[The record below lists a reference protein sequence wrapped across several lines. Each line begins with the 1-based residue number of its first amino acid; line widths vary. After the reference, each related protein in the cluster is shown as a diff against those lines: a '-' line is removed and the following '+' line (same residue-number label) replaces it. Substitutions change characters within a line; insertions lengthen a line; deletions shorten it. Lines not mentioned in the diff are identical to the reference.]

1 MFRGTRRKDVF
12 TPFSL
17 YELSLFFFSF
27 VFSRHPPPFFAFVLL
42 SLALQPQNHRFVV
55 IVPLPFSPILSLFKH
70 TRARFERKVRI
81 STFPPVRLSLSLRL
95 FFISSPVWGRENTS
109 SALLNRDENFFFE
122 RENYVDSIAPC
133 RRVSFVSF
141 FRINFLS
148 LSLSCSLLNE
158 ESEIGRSRAKR

>member
-70 TRARFERKVRI
+70 TRARFERKVRT
-81 STFPPVRLSLSLRL
+81 STFPPRLSLSPSLFYIVARLGKRKHFFCAFEPRRELLLR
-95 FFISSPVWGRENTS
+95 
-109 SALLNRDENFFFE
+109 E
-122 RENYVDSIAPC
+122 REL
-133 RRVSFVSF
+133 RRFDCAVSACVFCF
-141 FRINFLS
+141 IF
-148 LSLSCSLLNE
+148 
-158 ESEIGRSRAKR
+158 

>member
-17 YELSLFFFSF
+17 YELSLSFFF

-70 TRARFERKVRI
+70 TRARFERKVRT
-81 STFPPVRLSLSLRL
+81 STFPP
-95 FFISSPVWGRENTS
+95 P
-109 SALLNRDENFFFE
+109 
-122 RENYVDSIAPC
+122 
-133 RRVSFVSF
+133 
-141 FRINFLS
+141 S
-148 LSLSCSLLNE
+148 LSLSVSFLYRRPFGEEKTLLL
-158 ESEIGRSRAKR
+158 RF